1 MEQAAVPSIAG
12 RWSWDAL
19 CSGTRWI
26 GKFDINDMASGRFD
40 GTFDETVWYDTGTIS
55 NGHFDGA
62 AVKFTRTYGSYVQV
76 WTGHVAAGRM
86 EGSVSASNGDC
97 TFVATR
103 N

>member
-1 MEQAAVPSIAG
+1 MSIAG
-12 RWSWDAL
+12 QWNWDAL

-26 GKFDINDMASGRFD
+26 GKFNINDTAPGHFE
-40 GTFDETVWYDTGTIS
+40 GIFDETVWYDVGKIS
-55 NGHFDGA
+55 NGFFDGA
-62 AVKFTRTYGSYVQV
+62 SVKFTRTSGTYVQV
-76 WTGHVAAGRM
+76 WTGHVAASRM